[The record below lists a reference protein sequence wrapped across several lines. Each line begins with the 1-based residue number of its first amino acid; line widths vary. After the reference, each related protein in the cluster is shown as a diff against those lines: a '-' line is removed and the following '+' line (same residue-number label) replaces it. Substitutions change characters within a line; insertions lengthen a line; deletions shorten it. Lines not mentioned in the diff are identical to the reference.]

1 MLFENFNE
9 SKKIKFKTGL
19 KLRCMEVLAERIKN
33 SHTAINEAQDSAN
46 NEQKS
51 SSGDKY
57 ETARAM
63 AQLNIEM
70 NTKQL
75 NETKQQLS
83 FLQIINVEITYNK
96 IGVGSVAVCEDKLF
110 FISIGLG
117 NLKWENNNI
126 ICLSAKSP
134 LYNEL
139 KQKSAG
145 CQFKFQDKIY
155 RIENVF

>member
-1 MLFENFNE
+1 MQLENLNE
-9 SKKIKFKTGL
+9 KQKIKLKIEL

-57 ETARAM
+57 ETSRAM
-63 AQLNIEM
+63 GHLDIEM
-70 NTKQL
+70 NRKQL
-75 NETKQQLS
+75 HETEQELA
-83 FLQIINVEITYNK
+83 FLQIINVEITYSK
-96 IGVGSVAVCEDKLF
+96 IAIGSVAVCEDKLF
-110 FISIGLG
+110 FIAIGLG
-117 NLKWENNNI
+117 NLNWENNNV
-126 ICLSAKSP
+126 ICMSAKSP

-145 CQFKFQDKIY
+145 SEFKFLDKIY
-155 RIENVF
+155 RIEDVF